1 MSNLDRLA
9 AEKYVLLTTFRRD
22 GRAVPTPV
30 WVVRDGDALAVW
42 TVRDSGKVK
51 RIRRDGKVTVAPCD
65 VRGRPH
71 GEATA
76 GHATIA
82 AAPAEVDRV
91 RGLIRR
97 KYAVLG
103 GWSCSAAGSGAAL
116 RARSPSASP
125 SQPGHPDQRS
135 PGQAAQESAS
145 GWYSPRLWSA
155 TAAPTRVAGIGSA
168 SRHSRTASV
177 RTGRGTRIDM
187 VQCGTQAPG
196 R

>member
-1 MSNLDRLA
+1 M
-9 AEKYVLLTTFRRD
+9 
-22 GRAVPTPV
+22 

-103 GWSCSAAGSGAAL
+103 RLVLLGSRL
-116 RARSPSASP
+116 R
-125 SQPGHPDQRS
+125 
-135 PGQAAQESAS
+135 
-145 GWYSPRLWSA
+145 
-155 TAAPTRVAGIGSA
+155 
-168 SRHSRTASV
+168 
-177 RTGRGTRIDM
+177 RGTEGTVAVRITLPA
-187 VQCGTQAPG
+187 GAP
-196 R
+196 